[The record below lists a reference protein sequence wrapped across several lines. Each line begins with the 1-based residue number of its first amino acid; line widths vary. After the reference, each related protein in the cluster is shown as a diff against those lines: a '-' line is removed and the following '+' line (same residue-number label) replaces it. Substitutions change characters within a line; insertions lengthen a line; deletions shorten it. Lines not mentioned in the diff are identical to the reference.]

1 MQVDAGTFWLE
12 PVYLI
17 DANIPTED
25 VDAVLNSVTEAV
37 SLAYGRYDQVA
48 FISSPGI
55 EQFRSLEGSRAG
67 RQESVRRVPT
77 SRVSFSIPKDPAVL
91 DKAIAAI
98 RLAHPYEEP
107 VVNVRDG
114 WASRARGE
122 GDEDNPHRWWNRRKR
137 QGS

>member
-1 MQVDAGTFWLE
+1 MVLWLE

-25 VDAVLNSVTEAV
+25 VDAVLKSVTEAV
-37 SLAYGRYDQVA
+37 SLAYGTYD
-48 FISSPGI
+48 
-55 EQFRSLEGSRAG
+55 
-67 RQESVRRVPT
+67 SVRRVPT

-114 WASRARGE
+114 WASRARGK
-122 GDEDNPHRWWNRRKR
+122 GDEDNPHRWWNRKRK

>member
-1 MQVDAGTFWLE
+1 MMVLCLE

-48 FISSPGI
+48 FMSS
-55 EQFRSLEGSRAG
+55 
-67 RQESVRRVPT
+67 
-77 SRVSFSIPKDPAVL
+77 
-91 DKAIAAI
+91 
-98 RLAHPYEEP
+98 PYEEP

-114 WASRARGE
+114 WASRARGK
-122 GDEDNPHRWWNRRKR
+122 GDEDNPHRWWNRKKR